1 MSVRTTCLDV
11 ELLKRA
17 AAGRIDPCEVGALAE
32 HLVGC
37 ERCLQALHTL
47 HGEDTVLDAVRAQKK
62 AHPLANNATIDLLIQ
77 KLSAL
82 RSLRN
87 DSDPQ
92 ETFLTGDVPLS
103 VPGPAETY
111 GLLAPSQS
119 ADELG
124 RLGGYRVLKVLGAGG
139 MGVVFLAE
147 DPTLK
152 RKVALKAMKP
162 GLANFER
169 AKKRFL
175 REAQSTAQVEHDHII
190 TIYQVGEHHGIPFL
204 AMPLLTGESLEER
217 LNRERRL
224 PLLEVLRIGRE
235 MAEGLAVAHEAK
247 LIHRDIKPAN
257 IWLEGARARVKI
269 LDFGLARPVEGNA
282 QVTQSGTVVGTPAY
296 MAPEQA
302 EGRRVDARVDLFSL
316 GCVLYR
322 MLTGQLPFPGTSMV
336 AVLVAVVHEQP
347 RSVQELAP
355 RAPPELAH
363 LIMRLLA
370 KKPEDRPTKACA
382 VARSEERRVGKGWRC
397 RWWQER

>member
-1 MSVRTTCLDV
+1 
-11 ELLKRA
+11 
-17 AAGRIDPCEVGALAE
+17 IDPREVEALAH
-32 HLVGC
+32 HLVDC
-37 ERCLQALHTL
+37 ERCLRALHTL
-47 HGEDTVLDAVRAQKK
+47 HAEDTVLDAVRAHKK
-62 AHPLANNATIDLLIQ
+62 AHSRATDATLDLLIQ

-82 RSLRN
+82 RSLP
-87 DSDPQ
+87 SDAFPH
-92 ETFLTGDVPLS
+92 ETLLTASEVP
-103 VPGPAETY
+103 VVAPAPPEPY
-111 GLLAPSQS
+111 GFLAPSQS
-119 ADELG
+119 ADEIG
-124 RLGGYRVLKVLGAGG
+124 RLGGYRVLKVLGAGS
-139 MGVVFLAE
+139 MGIVFLAE

-162 GLANFER
+162 GLANYER

-175 REAQSTAQVEHDHII
+175 REAQSTAQVEHDHIV
-190 TIYQVGEHHGIPFL
+190 TIYQVGEHHGVPFQ

-235 MAEGLAVAHEAK
+235 RAGGLAVAHEAK

-347 RSVQELAP
+347 RAVQELAP
-355 RAPPELAH
+355 QAPPELAN

-370 KKPEDRPTKACA
+370 KKPEDRPTKAC
-382 VARSEERRVGKGWRC
+382 
-397 RWWQER
+397 

>member
-1 MSVRTTCLDV
+1 
-11 ELLKRA
+11 
-17 AAGRIDPCEVGALAE
+17 
-32 HLVGC
+32 
-37 ERCLQALHTL
+37 
-47 HGEDTVLDAVRAQKK
+47 
-62 AHPLANNATIDLLIQ
+62 
-77 KLSAL
+77 
-82 RSLRN
+82 
-87 DSDPQ
+87 
-92 ETFLTGDVPLS
+92 
-103 VPGPAETY
+103 
-111 GLLAPSQS
+111 
-119 ADELG
+119 
-124 RLGGYRVLKVLGAGG
+124 
-139 MGVVFLAE
+139 
-147 DPTLK
+147 
-152 RKVALKAMKP
+152 
-162 GLANFER
+162 
-169 AKKRFL
+169 
-175 REAQSTAQVEHDHII
+175 
-190 TIYQVGEHHGIPFL
+190 EHHGIPFL

-217 LNRERRL
+217 LTRARRL

-355 RAPPELAH
+355 QAPPELAN

-382 VARSEERRVGKGWRC
+382 VAAVLATLERWRQVSAEPVLPTVTVSARLPPSPVPRLAPHPAIAAPRAVTIPSLPPGDTVPSRSPGDLVSLCPSCGRKLKLAAALWGHKARCPQCQAVLRVPEDVLTPDTVVDVPQLGETNSTPC
-397 RWWQER
+397 PASEMINSICMTI